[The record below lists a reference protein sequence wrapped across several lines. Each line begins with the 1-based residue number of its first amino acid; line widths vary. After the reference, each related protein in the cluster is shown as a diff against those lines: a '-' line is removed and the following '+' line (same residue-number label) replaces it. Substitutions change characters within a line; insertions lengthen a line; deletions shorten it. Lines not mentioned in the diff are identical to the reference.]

1 MTMMFPELPP
11 PCLEWG
17 VLIKNPSL
25 TQQSS
30 VLNSYCTLI
39 CSFRFRSRFKV
50 HVWNNVYRYVGVLTL
65 VRSYT
70 VECE

>member
-1 MTMMFPELPP
+1 MTMTFQELPP
-11 PCLEWG
+11 QCLERA
-17 VLIKNPSL
+17 VLVKNLSL

-50 HVWNNVYRYVGVLTL
+50 RVLNNV
-65 VRSYT
+65 
-70 VECE
+70 